1 MTDVT
6 LKKESN
12 NNEIR
17 MQTIQ
22 MFYDREELFK
32 YLEEAKQ
39 EGKKGVKALY
49 AEFFPD
55 NVDSD
60 DENLPGAIFQ
70 EYEI

>member
-1 MTDVT
+1 
-6 LKKESN
+6 
-12 NNEIR
+12 

-60 DENLPGAIFQ
+60 DENLPGAIFE